1 MHILVVDDDPDTRD
15 ELFHY
20 LTKHDLQVSVADGGP
35 AMRDVLEKTLIDI
48 IIMDLMMPEEDG
60 LTLIKSL
67 RSTSRAGIIILSGI
81 GEHSERIAGLEIGA
95 DDYITKPCELR
106 ELLARIRAVNRR
118 IKDITITDIEQ
129 DQPTF
134 LFADWSLDTSR
145 YLLISPDN
153 SDVQLTNHEFELL
166 NSLVSHPNR
175 VLSLDFLLDV
185 THNREAVSMDRTIDK
200 LVVRMRAK
208 IETNPNEPSFI
219 KTVRG
224 VGYIFTPKVTL
235 A

>member
-1 MHILVVDDDPDTRD
+1 MHILVVDDDSDTRD

-20 LTKHDLQVSVADGGP
+20 LTKHDLQVSVANGGP
-35 AMRDVLEKTLIDI
+35 AMRDVLEKNLIDI

-81 GEHSERIAGLEIGA
+81 GEHSERIVGLEIGA
-95 DDYITKPCELR
+95 DDYITKPCDLR
-106 ELLARIRAVNRR
+106 ELLARIRAVDRR

-134 LFADWSLDTSR
+134 LFADWSLDVSR

-153 SDVQLTNHEFELL
+153 SDVQLTKHEFKLL
-166 NSLVSHPNR
+166 KTFVSHRNCT
-175 VLSLDFLLDV
+175 LSRDFLLDAI
-185 THNREAVSMDRTIDK
+185 HNREAGPMDRTIDN
-200 LVVRMRAK
+200 LVVRLRSK
-208 IETNPNEPSFI
+208 IEPNPKEPSFI